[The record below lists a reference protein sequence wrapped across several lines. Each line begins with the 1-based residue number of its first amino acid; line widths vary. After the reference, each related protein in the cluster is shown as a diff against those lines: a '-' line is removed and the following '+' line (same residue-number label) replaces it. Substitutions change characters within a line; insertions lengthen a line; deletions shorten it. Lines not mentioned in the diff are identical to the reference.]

1 MPPTEGIS
9 MKKILASIAV
19 ATVIAFAPAASW
31 AEDTETDEVA
41 VEYGVEAESGIAVED
56 STPEA
61 EPFTGDDEEGT
72 EEPMPAEGGFDS
84 EEVVEDG
91 EVSPE
96 LLRSN
101 AMPLDTPEEG
111 GAPLGLFAGLAAAA
125 AAAGVLIFKRKSAS
139 NS

>member
-1 MPPTEGIS
+1 

-61 EPFTGDDEEGT
+61 EPFTGEGEEGT
-72 EEPMPAEGGFDS
+72 EEPMPVDGGES
-84 EEVVEDG
+84 EEVLEDG

>member
-41 VEYGVEAESGIAVED
+41 VEYGVEAESSIAVED

-61 EPFTGDDEEGT
+61 EPFTGEDEEGT
-72 EEPMPAEGGFDS
+72 EEPMPVEGTDS
-84 EEVVEDG
+84 EEIVEDG

-101 AMPLDTPEEG
+101 AMPLDAPEEG

>member
-1 MPPTEGIS
+1 

-41 VEYGVEAESGIAVED
+41 VEYGVEAESGIVIEN

-61 EPFTGDDEEGT
+61 EPFTSEGEEGT
-72 EEPMPAEGGFDS
+72 EEPILLEGS
-84 EEVVEDG
+84 ESEVVLEDG
-91 EVSPE
+91 TVTDEM
-96 LLRSN
+96 LRTT
-101 AMPLDTPEEG
+101 AMPLDAPEEG
-111 GAPLGLFAGLAAAA
+111 DAPLGLFAGLAAAA

>member
-1 MPPTEGIS
+1 

-19 ATVIAFAPAASW
+19 ATVIAFAPSASW

-41 VEYGVEAESGIAVED
+41 VEYGIEAESGIAVED
-56 STPEA
+56 STPEG
-61 EPFTGDDEEGT
+61 EPLTSEGEEGT
-72 EEPMPAEGGFDS
+72 ETGAPMPLEGSES
-84 EEVVEDG
+84 EEVLEDG
-91 EVSPE
+91 TVTDDM
-96 LLRSN
+96 LRTT
-101 AMPLDTPEEG
+101 AMPLDAPEEG